1 MKSKDKKDLDNINK
15 ISSLFKEYWKLY
27 DQHQETQDKNLTSK
41 IDNVVDEMG
50 KRICKLEYSFKDLDY
65 FSKLDEVSFSSEVD
79 EKIGAE
85 IGQKKIDELF
95 KLGYK
100 ELDKRNRFKEGSI
113 KFLYHH
119 KKAKIIEDKIER
131 IIEKKVER
139 Y

>member
-1 MKSKDKKDLDNINK
+1 MENNEDLDNINK
-15 ISSLFKEYWKLY
+15 IASLFKEYWKLY
-27 DQHQETQDKNLTSK
+27 DQYPKTHDQSLTSR
-41 IDNVVDEMG
+41 IDGVVDEMG
-50 KRICKLEYSFKDLDY
+50 KCICKLEYSFKDLDY
-65 FSKLDEVSFSSEVD
+65 FSKLDEESFSAEVD

-119 KKAKIIEDKIER
+119 KRAKIIEDKIER